1 METVLAFVQQLAQM
15 AVKAHVKDVKV
26 VVRMD
31 VKVDVPMVVRK
42 PVAEVV
48 EEIVKGHVGMLVPMI
63 VVVYARQVAC
73 LIVGTTA

>member
-1 METVLAFVQQLAQM
+1 MGIVRDYAHHVPM
-15 AVKAHVKDVKV
+15 VVKAQVKDVKV